1 MHHCA
6 EHGGHHAPNH
16 QAATSPA
23 GLTLEVEPE
32 TRAALVDWARE
43 EARPVGNLV
52 RRLLGTVVS
61 ERRQHAE
68 EHAS

>member
-1 MHHCA
+1 M
-6 EHGGHHAPNH
+6 EDTMPRI
-16 QAATSPA
+16 TKPRRRPR
-23 GLTLEVEPE
+23 LTLEVEPE

-61 ERRQHAE
+61 ERRQQTE
-68 EHAS
+68 ERAA